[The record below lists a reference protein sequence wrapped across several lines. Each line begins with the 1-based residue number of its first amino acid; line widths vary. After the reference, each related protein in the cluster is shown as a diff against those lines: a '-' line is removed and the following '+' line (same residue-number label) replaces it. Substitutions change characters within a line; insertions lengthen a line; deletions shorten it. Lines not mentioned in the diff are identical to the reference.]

1 MSSAGASTADHGGPP
16 PRVRWPRRI
25 AAVCATAAL
34 LGAGVATAMMI
45 AGARSDERGAVVTV
59 TPSRTPQTTDG
70 TGRAGLT
77 AAQRRARTAAVETL
91 RSQGYVPVRASQYDP
106 RRPLRVLVG
115 YRSGDPLGPR
125 RAFFFAGGQLLGTDA
140 PTPSTGLRITGS
152 GKRWVTLA
160 YGIYTP
166 GDRPCCPS
174 GGRRK
179 VRFALVDG
187 ALRAVGGTVPAS
199 WERVAAG

>member
-77 AAQRRARTAAVETL
+77 AAQRRAPTAAAETL
-91 RSQGYVPVRASQYDP
+91 RRQGYVPVPASQDDT
-106 RRPLRVLVG
+106 RRPLRGVLG
-115 YRSGDPLGPR
+115 
-125 RAFFFAGGQLLGTDA
+125 
-140 PTPSTGLRITGS
+140 
-152 GKRWVTLA
+152 
-160 YGIYTP
+160 
-166 GDRPCCPS
+166 
-174 GGRRK
+174 
-179 VRFALVDG
+179 
-187 ALRAVGGTVPAS
+187 
-199 WERVAAG
+199 